1 MMRALWTGASGM
13 IAQQDAVDTISN
25 NLSNVN
31 TTGYKKETVE
41 FKSLLY
47 SKLQTKTTD
56 TEGNPKPV
64 IGQVGAGVRTYVKFA
79 GEDFTLFPSELVTV
93 QYSSV
98 SKLSERSSSRVIR
111 DLWDST
117 SRVSS
122 FR

>member
-13 IAQQDAVDTISN
+13 IAQQDAVDTISH

-56 TEGNPKPV
+56 N
-64 IGQVGAGVRTYVKFA
+64 
-79 GEDFTLFPSELVTV
+79 
-93 QYSSV
+93 
-98 SKLSERSSSRVIR
+98 
-111 DLWDST
+111 
-117 SRVSS
+117 
-122 FR
+122 